1 MHRLASRTLQILLRL
16 QQDRISLVI
25 SLHEEEHLVAKEI
38 LVERL
43 CIDSA
48 CWVDLSKHGDPGL
61 WLERVKRTAASVIL
75 EPGVEREAVI
85 FKSTD

>member
-1 MHRLASRTLQILLRL
+1 MRQLASRTLQILLRL

-25 SLHEEEHLVAKEI
+25 SLHEEEHLIAEEV

-43 CIDSA
+43 CVDSA

-61 WLERVKRTAASVIL
+61 RLERVKRTAASVIL

-85 FKSTD
+85 FESTD